1 MSNKDNNK
9 KGGIKLTDTDVK
21 QAIINTDKRKAIFTK
36 AELDE
41 MKSDTATG
49 GNGGIDTI
57 SINNKDSFT
66 TVRKSAGSKQ
76 VRHLMRI
83 IAQECSKSPTGII
96 TYQDFCNAWEDEDK
110 CGYKQSVPECFN
122 HYWNGSSGATKNLV
136 RTTNLDL
143 TTLNDALSFNS

>member
-1 MSNKDNNK
+1 
-9 KGGIKLTDTDVK
+9 
-21 QAIINTDKRKAIFTK
+21 
-36 AELDE
+36 
-41 MKSDTATG
+41 
-49 GNGGIDTI
+49 
-57 SINNKDSFT
+57 
-66 TVRKSAGSKQ
+66 
-76 VRHLMRI
+76 MRI